1 MHCHQWHRSRN
12 LPAGSAGS
20 PSIKS
25 PWVLGLVEGTMRHQD
40 LQPSEAISSPPCK
53 VMMRVPVRDKR
64 PHREGLSSPGWD
76 GRTTTNWRG
85 QTDDNLPWLR
95 NQKWHRGRVRCLQ
108 AKRSLTLE
116 QYSGVDCP
124 NQGVELSILPNDVS
138 RLLRVEPFQ
147 QLKFVSPDTSIS
159 RCANCIYTV
168 SNPRKAQNN
177 FPQQFSASRQ
187 KAKKKKYAGVWRM
200 EYGGSGCLC
209 SGGSRG

>member
-1 MHCHQWHRSRN
+1 
-12 LPAGSAGS
+12 
-20 PSIKS
+20 
-25 PWVLGLVEGTMRHQD
+25 MRQSH
-40 LQPSEAISSPPCK
+40 LHLITCK
-53 VMMRVPVRDKR
+53 LMMRVPIRDKR

-116 QYSGVDCP
+116 QYSGADCP

-138 RLLRVEPFQ
+138 RLLRVEPLQ

-159 RCANCIYTV
+159 RSANCIYTV
-168 SNPRKAQNN
+168 SNSRKARNN
-177 FPQQFSASRQ
+177 FPQHFSASRQ
-187 KAKKKKYAGVWRM
+187 KAKIRGRVEDRVWWKWVFVLRRFTGVVVP
-200 EYGGSGCLC
+200 SG
-209 SGGSRG
+209 